1 MPLCRTK
8 PSPGRRGA
16 ATPDSGPEGLS
27 RTQAAPRRPAA
38 QGLGLGARKPPA
50 QAVATPAGRSPG
62 SRRLPGAGQSGRSV
76 GGGRAGT
83 EGHTCG
89 GQHPRGPARPAP
101 APGARPAGSGNAG
114 PRCLSPA
121 APAAAASWRLASPL
135 PAGSRPRPRPRGGVC
150 LLRTSS
156 LLGNTIM
163 SASFLSWAHVRQ
175 VRVALIWKCH
185 YSTLH

>member
-89 GQHPRGPARPAP
+89 GRR
-101 APGARPAGSGNAG
+101 
-114 PRCLSPA
+114 A
-121 APAAAASWRLASPL
+121 APARTCPAGAGAGSEASRVWQRRPAMLKPGRPCRCRCRVLAPRVPASRRLPAPPAPQGWRLSPKDVL
-135 PAGSRPRPRPRGGVC
+135 
-150 LLRTSS
+150 S
-156 LLGNTIM
+156 LGEHR
-163 SASFLSWAHVRQ
+163 HVR
-175 VRVALIWKCH
+175 
-185 YSTLH
+185 